1 MKQVKMNLLSKEEI
15 MALSVAEVT
24 STKTYDPETLLPLQN
39 GINDPRMGIS
49 NPFLRC

>member
-15 MALSVAEVT
+15 MALSVAEVS
-24 STKTYDPETLLPLQN
+24 STKTYDPETLLPLQG

>member
-1 MKQVKMNLLSKEEI
+1 MNLLSKEEI
-15 MALSVAEVT
+15 LALSVAEIT
-24 STKTYDPETLLPLQN
+24 STKTYDPDTLLPLLC